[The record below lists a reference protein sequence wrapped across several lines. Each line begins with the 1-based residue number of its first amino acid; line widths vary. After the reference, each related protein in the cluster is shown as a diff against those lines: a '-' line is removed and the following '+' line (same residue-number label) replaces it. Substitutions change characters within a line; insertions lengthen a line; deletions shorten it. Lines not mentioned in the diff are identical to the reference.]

1 MKKRPQKR
9 RLRLRKSYISNPLAF
24 IGNLVLVYIVYA
36 LCRLVYLFENWTVLS
51 EGFDTLSFGEVFK
64 GCWMFDTS
72 AILYTN
78 VLYAILML
86 IPLHWKEQEWWQQLA
101 KWVYLVVNSVCI
113 VANLA
118 DAVYFQYTGRRTTA
132 SVFQEFSNEGNI
144 GDVMG
149 VELLRHWYLVLIGI
163 VLIAGLFLL
172 YEKPAGTLKLRTLK
186 SKLLY
191 YGIHLICFGLYIPIT
206 IAGMR
211 GGATTAVRPITIS
224 NANQYVN
231 RPAEAAL
238 ILNTPFSMIRT
249 LNKHVFTDPKFYP
262 REELDKIFSPVH
274 QPADTLVQRKKNVVV
289 FIMESYGREYIG
301 GYNPLPVNSQ
311 LSTPDYKGYT
321 PFTDSLIQQSLT
333 FDLTIANGRKS
344 IDGMPSILSSIPRFI
359 EPFFLTPASMNEVS
373 GLAGELGKVGYE
385 SAFFHGAENGSM
397 GFEAFAKTTG
407 YQKYVGRTEYNEDKR
422 FNGDKDFDGMWAIWD
437 EEFLQFYALKMSE
450 MKEPFITS
458 VFTASSHHPYKV
470 PERYKDI
477 YKDDPGETNEMHKC
491 VRYVDNALRLFF
503 ETAKQQPWYENTI
516 FVLTAD
522 HTNLTSEPMYQTELG
537 VCSVPILIF
546 DPSGE
551 IQPQR
556 RHCIAQ
562 QIDIMPTVLNYLGYD
577 KPYVAFGQ
585 DLLSTADED
594 TWAITNNNG
603 IYHYIKGDYVL
614 LFTEE
619 GHVKAL
625 YDYKKDWYM
634 KQNLLGKTGEV
645 EQQMEREVKA
655 LVQSYMERMIEDRLT
670 VRKEKE

>member
-1 MKKRPQKR
+1 MKKRAKR
-9 RLRLRKSYISNPLAF
+9 RRVSLQKSYISNPLAF
-24 IGNLVLVYIVYA
+24 VCNLALVYVVYA
-36 LCRLVYLFENWTVLS
+36 LCRLAYLCENWSVLS
-51 EGFDTLSFGEVFK
+51 EGFDALSFWNLFK

-86 IPLHWKEQEWWQQLA
+86 IPLHWKEREGWQQVA
-101 KWVYLVVNSVCI
+101 KWIYLLVNSLSVI
-113 VANLA
+113 ANLS

-132 SVFQEFSNEGNI
+132 SVFQEFSNEGNL
-144 GDVMG
+144 GDVVG
-149 VELLRHWYLVLIGI
+149 VELLRHWYLVLVGI
-163 VLIAGLFLL
+163 LLIAGLFFF
-172 YEKPAGTLKLRTLK
+172 YQKPKGELELTTLK
-186 SKLLY
+186 SKMLY
-191 YGIHLICFGLYIPIT
+191 YAIHIVCFGLYIPIT
-206 IAGMR
+206 VAGMR

-238 ILNTPFSMIRT
+238 VLNTPFSMIRT
-249 LNKHVFTDPKFYP
+249 INKNVFTDPEFFP
-262 REELDKIFSPVH
+262 REELDKIYSPIH
-274 QPADTLVQRKKNVVV
+274 TPADSIVQRKKNVVV

-301 GYNPLPVNSQ
+301 AYNE
-311 LSTPDYKGYT
+311 YKGYT
-321 PFTDSLIQQSLT
+321 PFTDSLIAQSLT

-359 EPFFLTPASMNEVS
+359 EPFFLTPASLNEVS

-397 GFEAFAKTTG
+397 GFEAFARTTG
-407 YQKYVGRTEYNEDKR
+407 YQKYFGRTEYNEDKR

-450 MKEPFITS
+450 MRQPFFTS

-470 PERYKDI
+470 PARYKDI
-477 YKDDPGETNEMHKC
+477 YKDEPGDPNDMHKC
-491 VRYVDNALRLFF
+491 VRYVDHALRRFF

-522 HTNLTSEPMYQTELG
+522 HTNLTTEPKYQTELG

-551 IQPQR
+551 IKAQR

-585 DLLSTADED
+585 DLLNTADED

-603 IYHYIKGDYVL
+603 MYHYVKGNYVL
-614 LFTEE
+614 LFTED
-619 GHVKAL
+619 GKTKAI

-645 EQQMEREVKA
+645 EKQMEREVKA
-655 LVQSYMERMIEDRLT
+655 LIQSYMERMIEDRLT
-670 VRKEKE
+670 MKEKKK

>member
-1 MKKRPQKR
+1 MKRLQLQK
-9 RLRLRKSYISNPLAF
+9 SFISSPIAF
-24 IGNLVLVYIVYA
+24 IYNLALVYVVYG
-36 LCRLVYLFENWTVLS
+36 LCRLAYLFENWSVLS
-51 EGFDTLSFGEVFK
+51 EGFDTLSFWEVFK

-78 VLYAILML
+78 ALYAILML
-86 IPLHWKEQEWWQQLA
+86 LPLHFKETNWWQEIA
-101 KWVYLVVNSVCI
+101 KWVYVVVNSLCI
-113 VANLA
+113 IANLA
-118 DAVYFQYTGRRTTA
+118 DAVYFQYTGRRTTS

-144 GDVMG
+144 GDIIG
-149 VELLRHWYLVLIGI
+149 VELWRHWYLVLVGVILI
-163 VLIAGLFLL
+163 VGLMVL
-172 YEKPAGTLKLRTLK
+172 YAQPKGMLNLRMLK
-186 SKLLY
+186 SKFIY
-191 YGIHLICFGLYIPIT
+191 YAIHLLCFGLYIPIM

-249 LNKHVFTDPKFYP
+249 INKNVFADPKYFS
-262 REELDKIFSPVH
+262 REELDTIYCPIH
-274 QPADTLVQRKKNVVV
+274 TPADSVVMKKKNVVV

-301 GYNPLPVNSQ
+301 AYN
-311 LSTPDYKGYT
+311 DYKGWT
-321 PFTDSLIQQSLT
+321 PFTDSLIKKSLT

-407 YQKYVGRTEYNEDKR
+407 YQHYLGRTEYNQDKR

-458 VFTASSHHPYKV
+458 VFTASSHHPYAV
-470 PERYKDI
+470 PERYKDV
-477 YKDDPGETNEMHKC
+477 YKDEPGDANIMHKC
-491 VRYVDNALRLFF
+491 IRYVDNALRLFF

-522 HTNLTSEPMYQTELG
+522 HTNMNSEPMYQTELG

-546 DPSGE
+546 DPSGD
-551 IQPQR
+551 IQPGR

-585 DLLSTADED
+585 DLLHTADED
-594 TWAITNNNG
+594 TWAITSDNG
-603 IYHYIKGDYVL
+603 LYHYVKGDYVL
-614 LFTEE
+614 LFTE
-619 GHVKAL
+619 GGQTKAI
-625 YDYKKDWYM
+625 YNYKKDWYL
-634 KQNLLGKTGEV
+634 KRNLLGKTGRV
-645 EQQMEREVKA
+645 EQQMEREVKG
-655 LVQSYMERMIEDRLT
+655 LIQSYMERMTENRLII
-670 VRKEKE
+670 KEK

>member
-1 MKKRPQKR
+1 MKRLQLQK
-9 RLRLRKSYISNPLAF
+9 SFISSPIAF
-24 IGNLVLVYIVYA
+24 IYNLALVYVVYG
-36 LCRLVYLFENWTVLS
+36 LCRLAYLFENWSVLS
-51 EGFDTLSFGEVFK
+51 EGFDTLSFWEVFK

-86 IPLHWKEQEWWQQLA
+86 LPLHFKETNWWQEMA
-101 KWVYLVVNSVCI
+101 KWVYVVVNSLCI
-113 VANLA
+113 IANLA
-118 DAVYFQYTGRRTTA
+118 DAVYFQYTGRRTTS

-144 GDVMG
+144 GDIIG
-149 VELLRHWYLVLIGI
+149 VELWRHWYLVLVGVILI
-163 VLIAGLFLL
+163 VGLMVL
-172 YEKPAGTLKLRTLK
+172 YAQPKGMLNLRMLK
-186 SKLLY
+186 SKFIY
-191 YGIHLICFGLYIPIT
+191 YAIHLLCFGLYIPIM

-249 LNKHVFTDPKFYP
+249 INKNVFADPKYFS
-262 REELDKIFSPVH
+262 REELDTIYCPIH
-274 QPADTLVQRKKNVVV
+274 TPADSVVMKKKNVVV

-301 GYNPLPVNSQ
+301 AYN
-311 LSTPDYKGYT
+311 DYKGWT
-321 PFTDSLIQQSLT
+321 PFTDSLIKKSLT

-407 YQKYVGRTEYNEDKR
+407 YQHYLGRTEYNQDKR

-458 VFTASSHHPYKV
+458 VFTASSHHPYAV
-470 PERYKDI
+470 PERYKDV
-477 YKDDPGETNEMHKC
+477 YKDEPGDANIMHKC
-491 VRYVDNALRLFF
+491 IRYVDNALRLFF
-503 ETAKQQPWYENTI
+503 ETAEKQPWFENTI

-522 HTNLTSEPMYQTELG
+522 HTNMNSEPMYQTELG

-546 DPSGE
+546 DPSGD
-551 IQPQR
+551 IQPER

-562 QIDIMPTVLNYLGYD
+562 QIDIMPTVLNYLGYN

-585 DLLSTADED
+585 DLLHTSDQD

-603 IYHYIKGDYVL
+603 LYHYVKGDYVL
-614 LFTEE
+614 LFTES
-619 GHVKAL
+619 GQSKAI
-625 YDYKKDWYM
+625 YNYKKDWYL
-634 KQNLLGKTGEV
+634 KKNLLGKTGKV
-645 EQQMEREVKA
+645 EQKMEREVKG
-655 LVQSYMERMIEDRLT
+655 LIQSYMERMTEDQLII
-670 VRKEKE
+670 KEK

>member
-1 MKKRPQKR
+1 MK
-9 RLRLRKSYISNPLAF
+9 RLQLKKSFISSPIAF
-24 IGNLVLVYIVYA
+24 IHNLALVYIVYG
-36 LCRLVYLFENWTVLS
+36 LCRLAYLSENWSVLS
-51 EGFDTLSFGEVFK
+51 EGFDTLSFWEAFK

-86 IPLHWKEQEWWQQLA
+86 IPLHFKETNWWQTMA
-101 KWVYLVVNSVCI
+101 KWVYVVVNSLCI
-113 VANLA
+113 IANLA
-118 DAVYFQYTGRRTTA
+118 DAVYFQYTGRRTTS

-144 GDVMG
+144 SDVIS
-149 VELLRHWYLVLIGI
+149 VELLRHWYLVLVGI
-163 VLIAGLFLL
+163 VLIVGLVVL
-172 YEKPAGTLKLRTLK
+172 YAKPKGELKLRMLK
-186 SKLLY
+186 SRFIY
-191 YGIHLICFGLYIPIT
+191 YAIHLVCFGLYIPIM

-249 LNKHVFTDPKFYP
+249 INKNVFADPKFFP
-262 REELDKIFSPVH
+262 REELDTIYSPVH
-274 QPADTLVQRKKNVVV
+274 TPADSVVIKKKNVVV
-289 FIMESYGREYIG
+289 LIMESYGREYIG
-301 GYNPLPVNSQ
+301 AYN
-311 LSTPDYKGYT
+311 DYKGWT
-321 PFTDSLIQQSLT
+321 PFTDSLIRKSLT

-373 GLAGELGKVGYE
+373 GLAGELSKVGYE

-407 YQKYVGRTEYNEDKR
+407 YQHYLGRTEYNQDKR

-458 VFTASSHHPYKV
+458 VFTASSHHPYAV

-477 YKDDPGETNEMHKC
+477 YKDEPGDGNIMHKC
-491 VRYVDNALRLFF
+491 IRYVDNALRLFF
-503 ETAKQQPWYENTI
+503 ETAEKQPWYENTI

-522 HTNLTSEPMYQTELG
+522 HTNMNSEPMYQTELG

-546 DPSGE
+546 DPSGD
-551 IQPQR
+551 IQPER

-562 QIDIMPTVLNYLGYD
+562 QIDIMPTVLNYLGYN

-585 DLLSTADED
+585 DLLHTDDQD
-594 TWAITNNNG
+594 TWAITNDNG
-603 IYHYIKGDYVL
+603 LYHYVKGDYVL
-614 LFTEE
+614 LFTES
-619 GHVKAL
+619 GQTKAI
-625 YDYKKDWYM
+625 YNYKKDWYL
-634 KQNLLGKTGEV
+634 KKNLLGKTGKV
-645 EQQMEREVKA
+645 EQQMEREVKG
-655 LVQSYMERMIEDRLT
+655 LIQSYMERMTEDQLI
-670 VRKEKE
+670 VKEK

>member
-1 MKKRPQKR
+1 MKRLQLQK
-9 RLRLRKSYISNPLAF
+9 SFISSPIAF
-24 IGNLVLVYIVYA
+24 IYNLALVYIVYG
-36 LCRLVYLFENWTVLS
+36 LCRLAYLFENWSVLS
-51 EGFDTLSFGEVFK
+51 EGFDTLSFGEMFK

-86 IPLHWKEQEWWQQLA
+86 LPLHYKETNWWQEMA
-101 KWVYLVVNSVCI
+101 KWVYVVVNSLCI
-113 VANLA
+113 IANLA
-118 DAVYFQYTGRRTTA
+118 DAVYFQYTGRRTTS

-144 GDVMG
+144 GDIIS
-149 VELLRHWYLVLIGI
+149 VELWRHWYLVLVGVILI
-163 VLIAGLFLL
+163 VGLMVL
-172 YEKPAGTLKLRTLK
+172 YAQPKGMLNLRMLK
-186 SKLLY
+186 SKFIY
-191 YGIHLICFGLYIPIT
+191 YAIHLLCFGLYIPIM

-249 LNKHVFTDPKFYP
+249 INKNVFADPKFFS
-262 REELDKIFSPVH
+262 REELDTIYCPIHTPTDSVVMK
-274 QPADTLVQRKKNVVV
+274 KKNVVV

-301 GYNPLPVNSQ
+301 AYN
-311 LSTPDYKGYT
+311 DYKGWT
-321 PFTDSLIQQSLT
+321 PFTDSLIKKSLT

-407 YQKYVGRTEYNEDKR
+407 YQHYLGRTEYNQDKR

-458 VFTASSHHPYKV
+458 VFTASSHHPYAV
-470 PERYKDI
+470 PERYKDV
-477 YKDDPGETNEMHKC
+477 YKDEPGDANIMHKC
-491 VRYVDNALRLFF
+491 IRYVDNALRLFF
-503 ETAKQQPWYENTI
+503 ETAEKQPWYENTI

-522 HTNLTSEPMYQTELG
+522 HTNMNSEPMYQTELG

-546 DPSGE
+546 DPSGD
-551 IQPQR
+551 IQPER

-562 QIDIMPTVLNYLGYD
+562 QIDIMPTVLNYLGYN

-585 DLLSTADED
+585 DLLHTSDQD

-603 IYHYIKGDYVL
+603 LYHYVKGDYVL
-614 LFTEE
+614 LFTES
-619 GHVKAL
+619 GQSKAI
-625 YDYKKDWYM
+625 YNYKKDWYL
-634 KQNLLGKTGEV
+634 KKNLLGKTGKV
-645 EQQMEREVKA
+645 EQKMEREVKG
-655 LVQSYMERMIEDRLT
+655 LIQSYMERMTEDQLII
-670 VRKEKE
+670 KEK

>member
-1 MKKRPQKR
+1 MKRLQLQK
-9 RLRLRKSYISNPLAF
+9 SFISSPIAF
-24 IGNLVLVYIVYA
+24 IYNLALVYIVYG
-36 LCRLVYLFENWTVLS
+36 LCRLAYLFENWSVLS
-51 EGFDTLSFGEVFK
+51 EGFDTLSFWEVFK

-78 VLYAILML
+78 ALYAILML
-86 IPLHWKEQEWWQQLA
+86 IPLHVKEANWWQGMA
-101 KWVYLVVNSVCI
+101 KWVYVVVNSLCVI
-113 VANLA
+113 ANLA
-118 DAVYFQYTGRRTTA
+118 DAVYFQYTGRRTTS

-144 GDVMG
+144 GDVIG
-149 VELLRHWYLVLIGI
+149 VELLRHWYLVLVGVTLMVGLV
-163 VLIAGLFLL
+163 VLYA
-172 YEKPAGTLKLRTLK
+172 KPKGKLNLRMLK
-186 SKLLY
+186 SKFIY
-191 YGIHLICFGLYIPIT
+191 YAIHLVCFGLYVPIM

-249 LNKHVFTDPKFYP
+249 INKHVFVDPKFFS
-262 REELDKIFSPVH
+262 REELDTIYSPVH
-274 QPADTLVQRKKNVVV
+274 TPADSVVMKKKNVVV

-301 GYNPLPVNSQ
+301 AYN
-311 LSTPDYKGYT
+311 DYQGWT
-321 PFTDSLIQQSLT
+321 PFTDSLIKKSLT

-373 GLAGELGKVGYE
+373 GLAGELGKVGYT

-407 YQKYVGRTEYNEDKR
+407 YQHYLGRTEYNQDKR

-458 VFTASSHHPYKV
+458 VFTASSHHPYAV
-470 PERYKDI
+470 PERYKDV
-477 YKDDPGETNEMHKC
+477 YKDEPGDANIMHKC
-491 VRYVDNALRLFF
+491 IRYVDNALRLFF
-503 ETAKQQPWYENTI
+503 ETAEKQPWYENTI

-522 HTNLTSEPMYQTELG
+522 HTNMNSEPMYQTELG

-546 DPSGE
+546 DPSGD
-551 IQPQR
+551 IQPER

-562 QIDIMPTVLNYLGYD
+562 QIDIMPTVLNYLGYN

-585 DLLSTADED
+585 DLLHTSDQD

-603 IYHYIKGDYVL
+603 LYHYVKGDYVL
-614 LFTEE
+614 LFTES
-619 GHVKAL
+619 GQSKAI
-625 YDYKKDWYM
+625 YNYKKDWYL
-634 KQNLLGKTGEV
+634 KKNLLGKTGKV
-645 EQQMEREVKA
+645 EQKMEREVKG
-655 LVQSYMERMIEDRLT
+655 LIQSYMERMTEDQLII
-670 VRKEKE
+670 KEK

>member
-1 MKKRPQKR
+1 MKRLQLQK
-9 RLRLRKSYISNPLAF
+9 SFISSPMAF
-24 IGNLVLVYIVYA
+24 IYNLALVYIIYG
-36 LCRLVYLFENWTVLS
+36 LCRLAYLFENWSVLS
-51 EGFDTLSFGEVFK
+51 EGFDTLSFWEVFK

-78 VLYAILML
+78 ALYAILML
-86 IPLHWKEQEWWQQLA
+86 IPLHVKEANWWQGMA
-101 KWVYLVVNSVCI
+101 KWVYVVVNSLCVI
-113 VANLA
+113 ANLA
-118 DAVYFQYTGRRTTA
+118 DAVYFQYTGRRTTS

-144 GDVMG
+144 GDVIG
-149 VELLRHWYLVLIGI
+149 VELLRHWYLVLVGVTLMVGLV
-163 VLIAGLFLL
+163 VLYA
-172 YEKPAGTLKLRTLK
+172 KPKGKLNLRMLK
-186 SKLLY
+186 SKFIY
-191 YGIHLICFGLYIPIT
+191 YAIHLVCFGLYVPIM

-249 LNKHVFTDPKFYP
+249 INKHVFVDPKFFS
-262 REELDKIFSPVH
+262 REELDTIYSPVH
-274 QPADTLVQRKKNVVV
+274 TPADSVVMKKKNVVV

-301 GYNPLPVNSQ
+301 AYN
-311 LSTPDYKGYT
+311 DYQGWT
-321 PFTDSLIQQSLT
+321 PFTDSLIKKSLT

-373 GLAGELGKVGYE
+373 GLAGELGKVGYT

-407 YQKYVGRTEYNEDKR
+407 YKHYLGRTEYNQDKR

-458 VFTASSHHPYKV
+458 VFTASSHHPYAV
-470 PERYKDI
+470 PERYKDV
-477 YKDDPGETNEMHKC
+477 YKDEPGDANIMHKC
-491 VRYVDNALRLFF
+491 IRYVDNALRLFF
-503 ETAKQQPWYENTI
+503 ETAEKQPWYENTI

-522 HTNLTSEPMYQTELG
+522 HTNMNSEPMYQTELG

-546 DPSGE
+546 DPSGD
-551 IQPQR
+551 IQPER

-562 QIDIMPTVLNYLGYD
+562 QIDIMPTVLNYLGYN

-585 DLLSTADED
+585 DLLHTSDQD

-603 IYHYIKGDYVL
+603 LYHYVKGDYVL
-614 LFTEE
+614 LFTES
-619 GHVKAL
+619 GQSKAI
-625 YDYKKDWYM
+625 YNYKKDWYL
-634 KQNLLGKTGEV
+634 KKNLLGKTGKV
-645 EQQMEREVKA
+645 EQKMEREVKG
-655 LVQSYMERMIEDRLT
+655 LIQSYMERMTEDQLII
-670 VRKEKE
+670 KEK

>member
-1 MKKRPQKR
+1 MKRLQLQK
-9 RLRLRKSYISNPLAF
+9 SFISSPIAF
-24 IGNLVLVYIVYA
+24 IYNLALVYIIYG
-36 LCRLVYLFENWTVLS
+36 LCRLAYLFENWSVLS
-51 EGFDTLSFGEVFK
+51 EGFDTLSFWEVFK

-78 VLYAILML
+78 ALYAILML
-86 IPLHWKEQEWWQQLA
+86 IPLHVKEANWWQGMA
-101 KWVYLVVNSVCI
+101 KWVYVVVNSLCVI
-113 VANLA
+113 ANLA
-118 DAVYFQYTGRRTTA
+118 DAVYFQYTGRRTTS

-144 GDVMG
+144 GDVIG
-149 VELLRHWYLVLIGI
+149 VELLRHWYLVLVGVTLMVGLV
-163 VLIAGLFLL
+163 VLYA
-172 YEKPAGTLKLRTLK
+172 KPKGKLNLRMLK
-186 SKLLY
+186 SKFIY
-191 YGIHLICFGLYIPIT
+191 YSIHLVCFGLYVPIM

-249 LNKHVFTDPKFYP
+249 ITKHVFVDPKFFS
-262 REELDKIFSPVH
+262 REELDTIYSPVH
-274 QPADTLVQRKKNVVV
+274 TPADSVVMKKKNVVV

-301 GYNPLPVNSQ
+301 AYN
-311 LSTPDYKGYT
+311 DYQGWT
-321 PFTDSLIQQSLT
+321 PFTDSLIKKSLT

-373 GLAGELGKVGYE
+373 GLAGELGKVGYT

-407 YQKYVGRTEYNEDKR
+407 YKHYLGRTEYNQDKR

-458 VFTASSHHPYKV
+458 VFTASSHHPYAV
-470 PERYKDI
+470 PERYKDV
-477 YKDDPGETNEMHKC
+477 YKDEPGDANIMHKC
-491 VRYVDNALRLFF
+491 IRYVDNALRLFF
-503 ETAKQQPWYENTI
+503 ETAEKQPWYENTI

-522 HTNLTSEPMYQTELG
+522 HTNMNSEPMYQTELG

-546 DPSGE
+546 DPSGD
-551 IQPQR
+551 IQPER

-562 QIDIMPTVLNYLGYD
+562 QIDIMPTVLNYLGYN

-585 DLLSTADED
+585 DLLHTSDQD

-603 IYHYIKGDYVL
+603 LYHYVKGDYVL
-614 LFTEE
+614 LFTES
-619 GHVKAL
+619 GQSKAI
-625 YDYKKDWYM
+625 YNYKKDWYL
-634 KQNLLGKTGEV
+634 KKNLLGKTGKV
-645 EQQMEREVKA
+645 EQKMEREVKG
-655 LVQSYMERMIEDRLT
+655 LIQSYMERMTEDQLII
-670 VRKEKE
+670 KEK

>member
-1 MKKRPQKR
+1 MKRLQLQK
-9 RLRLRKSYISNPLAF
+9 SFISSPIAF
-24 IGNLVLVYIVYA
+24 IYNLALVYVVYG
-36 LCRLVYLFENWTVLS
+36 LCRLAYLFENWSVLS
-51 EGFDTLSFGEVFK
+51 EGFDTLSFWEVFK

-86 IPLHWKEQEWWQQLA
+86 LPLHFKETNWWQEMA
-101 KWVYLVVNSVCI
+101 KWVYVVVNSLCI
-113 VANLA
+113 IANLA
-118 DAVYFQYTGRRTTA
+118 DAVYFQYTGRRTTS

-144 GDVMG
+144 GDIIG
-149 VELLRHWYLVLIGI
+149 VELWRHWYLVLVSVILI
-163 VLIAGLFLL
+163 VGLMVL
-172 YEKPAGTLKLRTLK
+172 YAQPKGMLNLRMLK
-186 SKLLY
+186 SKFIY
-191 YGIHLICFGLYIPIT
+191 YAIHLLCFGLYIPIM

-249 LNKHVFTDPKFYP
+249 INKNVFADPKYFS
-262 REELDKIFSPVH
+262 REELDTIYCPIH
-274 QPADTLVQRKKNVVV
+274 TPADSVVMKKKNVVV

-301 GYNPLPVNSQ
+301 AYN
-311 LSTPDYKGYT
+311 DYKGWT
-321 PFTDSLIQQSLT
+321 PFTDSLIKKSLT

-407 YQKYVGRTEYNEDKR
+407 YQHYLGRTEYNQDKR

-458 VFTASSHHPYKV
+458 VFTASSHHPYAV
-470 PERYKDI
+470 PERYKDV
-477 YKDDPGETNEMHKC
+477 YKDEPGDANIMHKC
-491 VRYVDNALRLFF
+491 IRYVDNALRLFF
-503 ETAKQQPWYENTI
+503 ETAEKQPWYENTI

-522 HTNLTSEPMYQTELG
+522 HTNMNSEPMYQTELG

-546 DPSGE
+546 DPSGD
-551 IQPQR
+551 IQPER

-562 QIDIMPTVLNYLGYD
+562 QIDIMPTVLNYLGYN

-585 DLLSTADED
+585 DLLHTSDQD

-603 IYHYIKGDYVL
+603 LYHYVKGDYVL
-614 LFTEE
+614 LFTES
-619 GHVKAL
+619 GQSKAI
-625 YDYKKDWYM
+625 YNYKKDWYL
-634 KQNLLGKTGEV
+634 KKNLLGKTGKV
-645 EQQMEREVKA
+645 EQKMEREVKG
-655 LVQSYMERMIEDRLT
+655 LIQSYMERMTEDQLII
-670 VRKEKE
+670 KEK

>member
-1 MKKRPQKR
+1 MKRLQLQK
-9 RLRLRKSYISNPLAF
+9 SFISSPIAF
-24 IGNLVLVYIVYA
+24 IYNLALVYVVYG
-36 LCRLVYLFENWTVLS
+36 LCRLAYLFENWSVLS
-51 EGFDTLSFGEVFK
+51 EGFDTLSFWEMFK

-86 IPLHWKEQEWWQQLA
+86 LPLHFKETNWWQEMA
-101 KWVYLVVNSVCI
+101 KWVYVVVNSLCI
-113 VANLA
+113 IANLA
-118 DAVYFQYTGRRTTA
+118 DSVYFQYTGRRTT
-132 SVFQEFSNEGNI
+132 SSIFQEFSNEGNI
-144 GDVMG
+144 GDIIG
-149 VELLRHWYLVLIGI
+149 VELWRHWYLVLVGVILI
-163 VLIAGLFLL
+163 VGLMVL
-172 YEKPAGTLKLRTLK
+172 YAQPKGMLNLRMLK
-186 SKLLY
+186 SKFIY
-191 YGIHLICFGLYIPIT
+191 YAIHFLCFGLYVPIM

-249 LNKHVFTDPKFYP
+249 INKNVFADPKYFS
-262 REELDKIFSPVH
+262 REELDTIYCPIHTPTDSVVMK
-274 QPADTLVQRKKNVVV
+274 KKNVVV

-301 GYNPLPVNSQ
+301 AYN
-311 LSTPDYKGYT
+311 DYKGWT
-321 PFTDSLIQQSLT
+321 PFTDSLIKKSLT

-407 YQKYVGRTEYNEDKR
+407 YQHYLGRTEYNQDKR

-450 MKEPFITS
+450 LKEPFITS
-458 VFTASSHHPYKV
+458 VFTASSHHPYAV
-470 PERYKDI
+470 PERYKNI
-477 YKDDPGETNEMHKC
+477 YKDEPGDANIMHKC
-491 VRYVDNALRLFF
+491 IRYVDNALRLFF
-503 ETAKQQPWYENTI
+503 KTAEKQPWYENTI

-522 HTNLTSEPMYQTELG
+522 HTNMNSEPMYQTELG

-546 DPSGE
+546 DPSGD
-551 IQPQR
+551 IQPER

-562 QIDIMPTVLNYLGYD
+562 QIDIMPTVLNYLGYN

-585 DLLSTADED
+585 DLLHTSDQD

-603 IYHYIKGDYVL
+603 LYHYVKGDYVL
-614 LFTEE
+614 LFTES
-619 GHVKAL
+619 GQSKAI
-625 YDYKKDWYM
+625 YNYKKDWYL
-634 KQNLLGKTGEV
+634 KKNLLGKTGKV
-645 EQQMEREVKA
+645 EQKMEREVKG
-655 LVQSYMERMIEDRLT
+655 LIQSYMERMTEDQLII
-670 VRKEKE
+670 KEK